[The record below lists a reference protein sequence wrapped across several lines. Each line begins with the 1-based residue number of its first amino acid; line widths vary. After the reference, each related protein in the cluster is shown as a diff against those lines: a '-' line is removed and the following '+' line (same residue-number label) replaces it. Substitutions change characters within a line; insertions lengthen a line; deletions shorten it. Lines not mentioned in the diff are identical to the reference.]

1 MFIIVWQYSSYT
13 VNFSIFVALDCN
25 FPVYETANI
34 HCTSPLLS
42 NLVISDMAHCAGK
55 KVIYHCRLFFQV
67 VECCHYFSK
76 QTGAHETALVTLL
89 TGQKS
94 HVSGGGTKDEATKG
108 FSSLGVAKA
117 AGDDNGLWLILLPL
131 SVHAIAG
138 VVLVSVLKL
147 ETHIIYLGQRV

>member
-1 MFIIVWQYSSYT
+1 
-13 VNFSIFVALDCN
+13 VALDCN
-25 FPVYETANI
+25 FPVYEKANVHHI
-34 HCTSPLLS
+34 SPSLS
-42 NLVISDMAHCAGK
+42 NLVVSNMAHCAGE
-55 KVIYHCRLFFQV
+55 KVIYYCRLFFQV

-94 HVSGGGTKDEATKG
+94 NVSGGGTKDETNKG

-117 AGDDNGLWLILLPL
+117 AGDNGLWLILLLL

-147 ETHIIYLGQRV
+147 ELIQFMSISPSDQ